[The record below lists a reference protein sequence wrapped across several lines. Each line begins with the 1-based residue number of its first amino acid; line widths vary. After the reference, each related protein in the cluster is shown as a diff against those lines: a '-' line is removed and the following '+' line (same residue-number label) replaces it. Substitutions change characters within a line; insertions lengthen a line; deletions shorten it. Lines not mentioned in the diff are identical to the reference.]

1 MIQLIHLVPNFR
13 LKELL
18 QELDNDAHFNENWSS
33 TQVVWSEQKPVGRQ
47 IGQLKIRVTKQS
59 TSERVGGAA
68 RKCPQR

>member
-33 TQVVWSEQKPVGRQ
+33 TQVV
-47 IGQLKIRVTKQS
+47 
-59 TSERVGGAA
+59 
-68 RKCPQR
+68 